1 MKKVLDFG
9 KIDFNGSGRKN
20 CRVTIEVNLNQKEKG
35 TCLSICGNI
44 WNPRETDIYCGGQIY
59 NTLKELSHKINNN
72 TKMKRI
78 IEVWERYHLND
89 MKAGTP
95 AQEKLVEE
103 YTKKNGYEYYKVIEY
118 LKQNDLYIDNGYKYG
133 SAWLFEEIP
142 AEIIAEIT
150 TW

>member
-9 KIDFNGSGRKN
+9 KIDYDNSGEKK

-44 WNPRETDIYCGGQIY
+44 WNPRETDIYCGGQCY
-59 NTLKELSHKINNN
+59 DTLKELFPHNQ
-72 TKMKRI
+72 KMKRI

-103 YTKKNGYEYYKVIEY
+103 YTKDNGFDYTAVCEY
-118 LKQNDLYIDNGYKYG
+118 LKQNDLYIDNGYRYG
-133 SAWLFEEIP
+133 SSWLFEEIP